1 MAKLPSGLRRKF
13 DLLLDDVGNY
23 ILCFGFR
30 RGCLLLLSQKFGGR
44 SDKKTVL
51 AKVPGT
57 EVKLWVRLDTSDVA
71 VFVDTF
77 HRKEHEWGFA
87 RAPQVILDCG
97 AYTGFSP
104 VYFAITFPA
113 TRVIAVESSK
123 ENFELLVKN
132 VSAFK
137 NIETVNAALW
147 WESGSLEV
155 TDPGRGA
162 WGLTVSEPR
171 MINGA
176 DDESRSTVSTGSTVP
191 AFTVTDIMRDYG
203 IDRVDLLKLDI
214 EGSEKEVLSASG
226 PWIDRVEAMSVEL
239 HDRFK
244 TGCTRAFFNAA
255 ADFPIELYR
264 YEKILVARDGSP
276 LIHRAN

>member
-1 MAKLPSGLRRKF
+1 MAKLPSGIRHNF
-13 DLLLDDVGNY
+13 DLLLDDMGNY
-23 ILCFGFR
+23 ILCFGLR
-30 RGCLLLLSQKFGGR
+30 RGCLLFLSKKFRGR

-87 RAPQVILDCG
+87 KEPQVILDCG

-104 VYFAITFPA
+104 VYFAITFPGA
-113 TRVIAVESSK
+113 RVIAVESSK

-132 VSAFK
+132 VSTFK
-137 NIETVNAALW
+137 NIEAVNAALW
-147 WESGSLEV
+147 WKSGSLEV
-155 TDPGRGA
+155 TDPDRGA
-162 WGLTVSEPR
+162 WGLTVSEPKTV
-171 MINGA
+171 NGEDE
-176 DDESRSTVSTGSTVP
+176 DDESRSTVSTGSTVS
-191 AFTVTDIMRDYG
+191 ALTVADIMRDHG
-203 IDRVDLLKLDI
+203 IGRIDLLKLDI

-244 TGCTRAFFNAA
+244 AGCTRAFYNAV

-276 LIHRAN
+276 LIHR